1 MRVIFFVSR
10 RVRKKYV
17 ETLMSR
23 NKSKDDVFFDP
34 HRYLIVGTHMRY
46 GAVVDVFAFN
56 FHSDAEIIDS
66 IRTQR

>member
-34 HRYLIVGTHMRY
+34 HRYLIVGTHKRY
-46 GAVVDVFAFN
+46 GAWWMFLP
-56 FHSDAEIIDS
+56 S
-66 IRTQR
+66 ISTLMLR